1 MLSGTAGL
9 LESCSGN
16 VGADLHH
23 WNGISFSS
31 LWYEG
36 TFFSLLLM

>member
-1 MLSGTAGL
+1 MLSGMARL
-9 LESCSGN
+9 LETCSEK
-16 VGADLHH
+16 VSADLHD
-23 WNGISFSS
+23 WDGIFCSS